1 MLCRVAFNR
10 PALRIKQNSQMQTK
24 LVTYR
29 FSVLLISLMSVLAV
43 TAHQAVAAD
52 TSDDNLAEYTDV
64 SQFGGPSSVGA
75 QVQSNDE
82 VKKSAYR
89 FEGFSI
95 SMQPYYDF
103 KARVNED
110 HGLAFGGDYHAL
122 YQQASDSPG
131 EDTAAGGI
139 LRLFGTWTV
148 LGKNSGDKAS
158 LVFKIENRHRLGTSI
173 TPPQLG
179 SEIGYVGLTGIVFSD
194 AGTLL
199 SNFYWQQSFS
209 SNSVAFVAGIVDA
222 TDYLN
227 LYGLVNPWTD
237 FSNLA
242 FSTDPTIPVPNQ
254 GLGTAIR
261 AMLTDSYYV
270 LGGFADANGDPT
282 DTSDSVDSFF
292 SDNEYFKH
300 IEIGWISS
308 YDNRYT
314 DNVHLMLWQ
323 VDERE
328 VAQVVDGWGVAFS
341 FSQLYGQ
348 WLPFARAAYSDG
360 GGGSFLER
368 SVSVGLGYFPN
379 VREDVLGV
387 GINWGR
393 PSEETFGSG
402 LDDQYTA
409 EIYYRIQLFQHATL
423 TPDLQYLRNPALNS
437 SEDSI
442 WVVGLRGK
450 LVF

>member
-1 MLCRVAFNR
+1 
-10 PALRIKQNSQMQTK
+10 
-24 LVTYR
+24 
-29 FSVLLISLMSVLAV
+29 
-43 TAHQAVAAD
+43 
-52 TSDDNLAEYTDV
+52 
-64 SQFGGPSSVGA
+64 
-75 QVQSNDE
+75 
-82 VKKSAYR
+82 
-89 FEGFSI
+89 
-95 SMQPYYDF
+95 
-103 KARVNED
+103 
-110 HGLAFGGDYHAL
+110 
-122 YQQASDSPG
+122 
-131 EDTAAGGI
+131 
-139 LRLFGTWTV
+139 
-148 LGKNSGDKAS
+148 
-158 LVFKIENRHRLGTSI
+158 
-173 TPPQLG
+173 
-179 SEIGYVGLTGIVFSD
+179 
-194 AGTLL
+194 
-199 SNFYWQQSFS
+199 
-209 SNSVAFVAGIVDA
+209 
-222 TDYLN
+222 
-227 LYGLVNPWTD
+227 
-237 FSNLA
+237 
-242 FSTDPTIPVPNQ
+242 
-254 GLGTAIR
+254 
-261 AMLTDSYYV
+261 MLTDNYYV

-328 VAQVVDGWGVAFS
+328 VAQVVDGWGAAFS

-360 GGGSFLER
+360 GGGGFLER